1 VVLGERAVLH
11 VDFDHFYAQCEEVRQ
26 PSLRTLP
33 VCVCIYSDRG
43 GDSGAVATANYPARK
58 FGAKSGLS
66 ISRAKRLLEGTGAR
80 FIPVD
85 FEYYSDVSEKAM
97 AIMEGYADTFEYVGR
112 DEAYLDVTERT
123 GGSLKTAAHLA
134 QQIKNSIRESLR
146 LTCSAGV
153 SRNKLVSKIASGY
166 KKPDGLTVVGAGSEE
181 SFLEGLHLRD
191 IPGIGGKTAKR
202 LGAAGMTTVVAVRAA
217 DVFDLQRVFGRK
229 IGTYVYN
236 SVRGINE
243 DPVQERPPSV
253 QFSKIVTLKRNT
265 TDPDEL
271 TKALRGVCE
280 SLHGTLVGQGMLF
293 RLVGIQFVHAD
304 LSMRT
309 RSRTLRNHTVGLE
322 TLQAVSGQ
330 LLAEILTDA
339 ILPVR
344 RLGVKVSDLTKAAG
358 QQTMSRYF

>member
-1 VVLGERAVLH
+1 MLGERAILH
-11 VDFDHFYAQCEEVRQ
+11 VDFDHFYAQCEEIRQ
-26 PSLRTLP
+26 PDLRTLP

-43 GDSGAVATANYPARK
+43 GESGAVATANYPARK
-58 FGAKSGLS
+58 FGAKSGLP
-66 ISRAKRLLEGTGAR
+66 ISQAKRLLEGTDAR

-97 AIMEGYADTFEYVGR
+97 AIMEGYADVFEYVGR

-134 QQIKNSIRESLR
+134 QQIKNGIRESLR
-146 LTCSAGV
+146 MTCSAGI

-166 KKPDGLTVVGAGSEE
+166 KKPDGLTVVAAGSEE
-181 SFLEGLHLRD
+181 SFLEGLTLRD

-202 LGAAGMTTVVAVRAA
+202 LGAAGMTTVAAVRAA
-217 DVFDLQRVFGRK
+217 DVFDLQRTFGRK
-229 IGTYVYN
+229 AGTYVYN

-243 DPVQERPPSV
+243 DPVHERPPSV

-271 TKALRGVCE
+271 AGTLQEVCR
-280 SLHGTLVGQGMLF
+280 SLHGTLAERGMRF

-304 LSMRT
+304 LSTRT
-309 RSRTLRNHTVGLE
+309 RSRTLRNHAASLE
-322 TLQAVSGQ
+322 KLQEVSGQ
-330 LLAEILTDA
+330 LLAAALRDA
-339 ILPVR
+339 VPPVR
-344 RLGVKVSDLTKAAG
+344 RLGVKVSDLTKAVG
-358 QQTMSRYF
+358 QQDISSYF